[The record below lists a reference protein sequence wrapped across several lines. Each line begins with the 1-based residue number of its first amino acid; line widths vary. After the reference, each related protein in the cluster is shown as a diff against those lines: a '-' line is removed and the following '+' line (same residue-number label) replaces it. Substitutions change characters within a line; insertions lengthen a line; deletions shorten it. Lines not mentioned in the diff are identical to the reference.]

1 MKPGARIFV
10 AGHRGLLGRALL
22 RRLER
27 EGCGDPLVRS
37 RVELDLTQAALVHE
51 FFETQRPEYVF
62 VAAARVGGIQ
72 ENESHPAELI
82 HENLVIETAILEAAQ
97 RTDVSGLVL
106 FGSTCM
112 YPRSCQQ
119 PMREDHLWTGP
130 LEPTSQAYA
139 VAKLAGLELCRAY
152 RKQHGR
158 RFFMMVPPTLFG
170 PHDHFEGESGH
181 VVSQLLRRFHEAS
194 TKRLATVTVLG
205 SGRPRRE
212 FLHCDDAADAAVFL
226 MSSKAD
232 LDLVNV
238 GWGED
243 TSITALAELIAK
255 ITGFE
260 GEIVLD
266 PSAPDGAP
274 AKRLD
279 VTRIRRLGWS
289 PSIDLEAG
297 LAATYAWLKGE
308 TSSATFS

>member
-1 MKPGARIFV
+1 M
-10 AGHRGLLGRALL
+10 H
-22 RRLER
+22 
-27 EGCGDPLVRS
+27 
-37 RVELDLTQAALVHE
+37 
-51 FFETQRPEYVF
+51 
-62 VAAARVGGIQ
+62 
-72 ENESHPAELI
+72 
-82 HENLVIETAILEAAQ
+82 
-97 RTDVSGLVL
+97 
-106 FGSTCM
+106 
-112 YPRSCQQ
+112 
-119 PMREDHLWTGP
+119 EDHLWTGP

-181 VVSQLLRRFHEAS
+181 VVSQLLRRFHEAA
-194 TKRLATVTVLG
+194 TKKLPTVTVLG

-226 MSSKAD
+226 MSCKAD
-232 LDLVNV
+232 LDVVNV

-243 TSITALAELIAK
+243 TSITALAELMAN

-297 LAATYAWLKGE
+297 LVATYEWLKGE
-308 TSSATFS
+308 TSSAIF